1 MKAIMGFAEGYQV
14 DLPSYN
20 TLEQEFS
27 TSYTAQYGDK
37 KEPELSEL
45 YVLSKGK
52 YELFNQ
58 IHKEKAQVI
67 YGAGQLLYI
76 CAWIQSQGSA
86 Q

>member
-37 KEPELSEL
+37 KELELSEL
-45 YVLSKGK
+45 YV
-52 YELFNQ
+52 
-58 IHKEKAQVI
+58 
-67 YGAGQLLYI
+67 
-76 CAWIQSQGSA
+76 
-86 Q
+86 